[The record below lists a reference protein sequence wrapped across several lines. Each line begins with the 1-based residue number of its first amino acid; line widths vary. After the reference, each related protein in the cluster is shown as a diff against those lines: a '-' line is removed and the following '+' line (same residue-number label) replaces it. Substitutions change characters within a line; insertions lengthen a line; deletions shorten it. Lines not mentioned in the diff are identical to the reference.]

1 MRINHNISALRAN
14 TQLTRNDNA
23 MSVSLERLTTG
34 LKINKA
40 ADDSAGMAISQKMKT
55 QIAGL
60 EKASSNASDGV
71 SVIQTAEG
79 ALSEVESMLQRMREL
94 AVQAAN
100 ETNTADDRKAIQE
113 EIDALNE
120 EIQRISDTTEFN
132 TKTLLNGDCDRK
144 TYSDNTDVEVVFVSD
159 SVDTAAYSIT
169 VTADARQAVAV
180 GSPMSGATPQVI
192 TKEQE
197 GKISI
202 NGETIDVKE
211 GETFED
217 VLTKIQ
223 GVCDT
228 VSVSCYAVAAG
239 ATPSTSDPKLAQSA
253 GYTTQQNSFSAGQ
266 QMLFVSKE
274 YGSNESLQIF
284 ADNQELAD
292 VFGLSTTVTTIY
304 GKDAEATVNVTSGGF
319 NNTATVSSDGEKI
332 KVSDNNGFEMIIQAK
347 PFSVGTSVSDTTIGV
362 EQVDTPPSGGTPVN
376 ATLTV
381 LDAGPMSLHIG
392 ANQDQTMSVRIPK
405 VTPETLGIDTV
416 NVCTTKGAEQAI
428 SAVNEA
434 ITSVSSYRAKLGA
447 YQNRLEYAMS
457 SLDTTNLNMTEALSR
472 IEDVDMAGEM
482 STYTQYSVLTQAG
495 TSMLAQAN
503 QRPQNILSLLQ
514 S

>member
-23 MSVSLERLTTG
+23 MSTSLERLTTG

-60 EKASSNASDGV
+60 EKASSNASDGI

-79 ALSEVESMLQRMREL
+79 ALNEVETMLQRMREL
-94 AVQAAN
+94 CVQAAN
-100 ETNTADDRKAIQE
+100 ETNTADDRKAIQK

-120 EIQRISDTTEFN
+120 EVQRISDTTEFN

-144 TYSDNTDVEVVFVSD
+144 TYSDNTNVSVVAVSD
-159 SVDTAAYSIT
+159 SVDTATYSMS
-169 VTADARQAVAV
+169 VTRDARQAVVV
-180 GSPMSGATPQVI
+180 GKAMNGDASQVI
-192 TKEQE
+192 TKEQA

-202 NGETIDVKE
+202 NGETVEVNE
-211 GETFED
+211 GDTYEQ

-223 GVCDT
+223 NTCDT
-228 VSVSCYAVAAG
+228 VSISCYTIQDGTTPKTDEELAG
-239 ATPSTSDPKLAQSA
+239 SA
-253 GYTTQQNSFSAGQ
+253 GYETQQNTFSTNQ
-266 QMLFVSKE
+266 SLLFVSDG
-274 YGSNESLQIF
+274 YGSDESIQVF
-284 ADNQELAD
+284 TDNDKLAD
-292 VFGLSTTVTTIY
+292 VFGLSTKVTTVKGI
-304 GKDAEATVNVTSGGF
+304 DAQATVNVTSGGF
-319 NNTATVSSDGEKI
+319 TNTATVSAKGDKI
-332 KVSDNNGFEMIIQAK
+332 TIVDNGGFELTIQTKA
-347 PFSVGTSVSDTTIGV
+347 FAVGSDIADTTIGE
-362 EQVDTPPSGGTPVN
+362 EQQPATTTGGTAVD

-405 VTPETLGIDTV
+405 VIPETLGIDNV
-416 NVCTTKGAEQAI
+416 NVCTTKGAENAI
-428 SAVNEA
+428 SALDDA

-447 YQNRLEYAMS
+447 YENRLEYAIS
-457 SLDTTNLNMTEALSR
+457 NLDTTNENMTEALSR

-482 STYTQYSVLTQAG
+482 STYTQYNVLTQAG